1 MKPAYRVPTMR
12 EIEALPWNGFKVAST
27 FSGCGGSCLGYR
39 MVGYRVADRE
49 ARMTSPTLHLTWA
62 GLDAAVDVI
71 AAQAP
76 RQCAAAC
83 PRRALGVGSRHSRV
97 HRDGGQGPDAM
108 QMGGPRAEVLKGP
121 GASVAPYTAWTRA
134 SGSCQFS
141 RRLQA
146 PPVGCARRPAGCED
160 ALSTHSADEAERLLR
175 GYFTGLWQRC
185 VE

>member
-1 MKPAYRVPTMR
+1 MEVR
-12 EIEALPWNGFKVAST
+12 
-27 FSGCGGSCLGYR
+27 
-39 MVGYRVADRE
+39 
-49 ARMTSPTLHLTWA
+49 
-62 GLDAAVDVI
+62 
-71 AAQAP
+71 
-76 RQCAAAC
+76 
-83 PRRALGVGSRHSRV
+83 
-97 HRDGGQGPDAM
+97 GQIWRDAM

-146 PPVGCARRPAGCED
+146 PPDGMRGGRRVVRTR
-160 ALSTHSADEAERLLR
+160 SQHILLMKPS

>member
-1 MKPAYRVPTMR
+1 MEVR
-12 EIEALPWNGFKVAST
+12 
-27 FSGCGGSCLGYR
+27 
-39 MVGYRVADRE
+39 
-49 ARMTSPTLHLTWA
+49 
-62 GLDAAVDVI
+62 
-71 AAQAP
+71 
-76 RQCAAAC
+76 
-83 PRRALGVGSRHSRV
+83 
-97 HRDGGQGPDAM
+97 GQIWRDAM

-141 RRLQA
+141 RRLWD
-146 PPVGCARRPAGCED
+146 ARRPAGCED